1 MTASLRAPADALPQG
16 ETFSRAPLA
25 RVTLASAATDRLYF
39 AQVREDPRVEL
50 EALAPGPDE
59 SVVVVSSGGC
69 TALSLLAT
77 GAGRV
82 ASVDVNATQNHVVEL
97 KAAACS
103 LPARDAV
110 AFLGALPTW
119 ERRDTYLALRALLSP
134 AARRYWDARPGDIR
148 RGVLRSGA
156 SERFIGVVVAA
167 LRLLVHP
174 PERIARLLAC
184 RTVAEQRALFERE
197 WNTGRWRA
205 LFAILCNRWAFRRTY
220 PEAFFRQAA
229 TPSFAAHFRRLAE
242 HAIADLPVANNYF
255 LHEMLT
261 GRYPVD
267 VPGGVPPFLTPAGA
281 GAVAAGRDRLTLVD
295 GDAAG
300 YLRTCA
306 PASVHAFALSNI
318 CEWMTPPEVEALF
331 AEVLRTAAPGAR
343 VVFRNFVGWTEL
355 PAGCERVVVDSA
367 LGERLTRGDR
377 SVVQGRVVACRIAD
391 RA

>member
-1 MTASLRAPADALPQG
+1 
-16 ETFSRAPLA
+16 
-25 RVTLASAATDRLYF
+25 
-39 AQVREDPRVEL
+39 
-50 EALAPGPDE
+50 
-59 SVVVVSSGGC
+59 
-69 TALSLLAT
+69 
-77 GAGRV
+77 
-82 ASVDVNATQNHVVEL
+82 
-97 KAAACS
+97 
-103 LPARDAV
+103 
-110 AFLGALPTW
+110 
-119 ERRDTYLALRALLSP
+119 
-134 AARRYWDARPGDIR
+134 
-148 RGVLRSGA
+148 
-156 SERFIGVVVAA
+156 VAA

-242 HAIADLPVANNYF
+242 HAIADLPVADNYF

-281 GAVAAGRDRLTLVD
+281 AAVAAGRDRLTLVD

-318 CEWMTPPEVEALF
+318 CEWITPPEVEALF

-367 LGERLTRGDR
+367 LGERLTRSDR

>member
-1 MTASLRAPADALPQG
+1 MTTALRAPAGPSPQV
-16 ETFSRAPLA
+16 ETLSRAPLA
-25 RVTLASAATDRLYF
+25 RITLASAVTDRLYF
-39 AQVREDPRVEL
+39 AQVREDPLVEI
-50 EALAPGPDE
+50 EALAPRPHE

-69 TALSLLAT
+69 TALSLLAA
-77 GAGRV
+77 GAGHV
-82 ASVDVNATQNHVVEL
+82 ASVDVNATQNHLVEL

-110 AFLGALPTW
+110 AFLGALPSW

-134 AARRYWDARPGDIR
+134 EARRHWHVRPGDVEK
-148 RGVLRSGA
+148 GVLRSGA

-197 WNTGRWRA
+197 WNTRRWRA
-205 LFAILCNRWAFRRTY
+205 LFAVLCNRWAFRRTY
-220 PEAFFRQAA
+220 PDAFFRQAA

-242 HAIADLPVANNYF
+242 HAIADLPVADNYF

-267 VPGGVPPFLTPAGA
+267 EPSGVPPYLTPAGSA
-281 GAVAAGRDRLTLVD
+281 AVAAGRDRFTLVD
-295 GDAAG
+295 GDVAG

-306 PASVHAFALSNI
+306 SESVHAFALSNI
-318 CEWMTPPEVEALF
+318 CEWMTPSEVEALF

-343 VVFRNFVGWTEL
+343 LVFRNFVGWTEL
-355 PAGCERVVVDSA
+355 PAGCERVVVDRA

-377 SVVQGRVVACRIAD
+377 SVVQGRVVACRITE

>member
-1 MTASLRAPADALPQG
+1 MTASLRAPADAFPQG
-16 ETFSRAPLA
+16 ETFARAPLA

-82 ASVDVNATQNHVVEL
+82 ASVDVNATQNHVVDL

-134 AARRYWDARPGDIR
+134 AARRYWDARPGDID

-197 WNTGRWRA
+197 WNTRRWRA

-242 HAIADLPVANNYF
+242 HAIADLPVADNYF

-267 VPGGVPPFLTPAGA
+267 VPGGMPPFLTPAGA
-281 GAVAAGRDRLTLVD
+281 AAVAAGRDRLTLVD

-367 LGERLTRGDR
+367 LGERLTRSDR
-377 SVVQGRVVACRIAD
+377 SVVQGRVVACRIVD
-391 RA
+391 RP